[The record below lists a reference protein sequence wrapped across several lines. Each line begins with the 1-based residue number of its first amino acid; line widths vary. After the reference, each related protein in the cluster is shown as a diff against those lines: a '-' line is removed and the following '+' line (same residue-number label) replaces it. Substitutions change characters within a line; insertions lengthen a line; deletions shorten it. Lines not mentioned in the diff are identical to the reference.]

1 MPRRTFS
8 KAVLPKGWRERVSK
22 HFLLTAKC
30 LQSQPRAS
38 SWIRVDALYK
48 KPACLQNTSYSSI
61 QIHHVNS
68 IALQLPTQAE
78 KPRGGFLG
86 TSTRSARLRKR
97 RSDCLQPTTR
107 LQHFKNAANHF
118 VLSSASLVSK
128 QAAQVKASR
137 SWHRSLRNES
147 ELARERGEDLIM
159 LVLPGTHTHKSLR

>member
-1 MPRRTFS
+1 MEGTSEQTFS
-8 KAVLPKGWRERVSK
+8 ADCKVSAK
-22 HFLLTAKC
+22 PAQSLFLNPGRRIIQEACLLTKHLLFLHPNSPRQQHRPPAADPSGEAK
-30 LQSQPRAS
+30 
-38 SWIRVDALYK
+38 
-48 KPACLQNTSYSSI
+48 
-61 QIHHVNS
+61 
-68 IALQLPTQAE
+68 
-78 KPRGGFLG
+78 RGLFG